1 MCEEFRE
8 VSGSI
13 LGSARFLNTL
23 QDAIV
28 GHQDVPYLV
37 RLGFIDFILSLLRRF
52 KEEEDSRDNVLSA
65 IRFETWSYFTTSFLR
80 NTHGNIYHCR
90 YLELLLYVLDY
101 EHEDALNVLL
111 EKCKIVDLFLR
122 VYEDDDDSRGK
133 VCTSRT
139 DAKGHVLQF
148 FKNLRA
154 SPLSEAFLKSHQKWN
169 MFSKSRLDSEI
180 RLNSVDGA
188 EEEEEVI
195 SRSNSVIENLEDSGD
210 DEEEAGLNRSG
221 SVVENDVDGDSSDD
235 EEEDVGGGL
244 D

>member
-111 EKCKIVDLFLR
+111 
-122 VYEDDDDSRGK
+122 
-133 VCTSRT
+133 
-139 DAKGHVLQF
+139 
-148 FKNLRA
+148 KN
-154 SPLSEAFLKSHQKWN
+154 
-169 MFSKSRLDSEI
+169 
-180 RLNSVDGA
+180 V
-188 EEEEEVI
+188 
-195 SRSNSVIENLEDSGD
+195 RSSICFYVSTRMTTI
-210 DEEEAGLNRSG
+210 AGVRCARPGLMPG
-221 SVVENDVDGDSSDD
+221 SC
-235 EEEDVGGGL
+235 L
-244 D
+244 AIF